1 MYKLKTKTSD
11 RVFMLKRLKEAYG
24 PMSKQKRQSVQIG
37 RNMKKNIQ
45 FLLFVIVKELS
56 ETQEILYTYEF

>member
-1 MYKLKTKTSD
+1 
-11 RVFMLKRLKEAYG
+11 MLKRLKEAYG